1 MKILLEDTI
10 PFGEEYL
17 SDLGEV
23 KTYAWQSIA
32 AQDIQDADVMAIRST
47 TQINADTMPAN
58 THLQLVTTATAG
70 TNHLDTAWLASQNIR
85 WNSAG
90 GCNAVAVAEYVVSTI
105 LLAEK
110 KGRVNTASC
119 TVGIVG
125 AGHVGT
131 ALANKLDT
139 LGINYKLCDPPLEQS
154 KDSRR
159 FYPLADILR
168 CDVITLHVPFVKSG
182 PHATGNLIDSNA
194 LARLNASQLL
204 INACRGEVIDEQAL
218 ISRLQSENAPVVVLD
233 VFNNE
238 PAINPDLFELC
249 WMVTPH
255 IAGHS
260 VEGKVRGT
268 QIVYE
273 QLCQLAG
280 KPIEKQLSDFLTAP
294 PALSIALESPK
305 ENALSAHDLAKV
317 MLSVYDVSEDDT
329 VMRQAMADAIKNA
342 PQNKESI
349 SKAIANTFS
358 RLRKQYR
365 VRRECSAYTMQLHSD
380 TSIEIKQQLCALG
393 FSVTN

>member
-10 PFGEEYL
+10 PFGKEYL
-17 SDLGEV
+17 SDLGDV
-23 KTYAWQSIA
+23 KTYAWQSLA

-47 TQINADTMPAN
+47 TQVNAHTMPAN
-58 THLQLVTTATAG
+58 TRLQLVTTATAG

-90 GCNAVAVAEYVVSTI
+90 GCNAVAVAEYVVSTL

-110 KGRVNTASC
+110 KGRVDTSRC

-131 ALANKLDT
+131 ALANKLDA
-139 LGINYKLCDPPLEQS
+139 LGINYKLCDPPLEQTN
-154 KDSRR
+154 DSRR
-159 FYPLADILR
+159 FYPLAEILR
-168 CDVITLHVPFVKSG
+168 CDVITLHVPYVKTG
-182 PHATGNLIDSNA
+182 PYATGKLIDSDA
-194 LARLNASQLL
+194 LACLNASQLL

-218 ISRLQSENAPVVVLD
+218 ISRLQSSNAPVVVLD

-238 PAINPDLFELC
+238 PAINPALFNLC

-273 QLCQLAG
+273 QLCQLVN
-280 KPIEKQLSDFLTAP
+280 KPIKKQLSDFLAP
-294 PALSIALESPK
+294 PPPLSIALTCPTEK
-305 ENALSAHDLAKV
+305 ALSAKDLAKV
-317 MLSVYDVSEDDT
+317 MLPVYDVSEDDAA
-329 VMRQAMADAIKNA
+329 MRQAMADAIENA
-342 PQNKESI
+342 PKDNDAL

-365 VRRECSAYTMQLHSD
+365 IRRECSAYALQLQSD
-380 TSIEIKQQLCALG
+380 TSIEIRQQLSALG